1 MLRIAHRGAS
11 QYAPENTMEA
21 FQKALQLGVDAI
33 EFDIQLTK
41 DSEMIVIHDDSID
54 RTTDGTGLVKN
65 LSLPEIRKFHTPNG
79 ELIPT
84 SQEVLTLLKDQ
95 CIAKIHIKCGAIE
108 EKVIRLIKENKI
120 ENSVIITSEIFS
132 VLRKIR
138 RLSPT
143 IKAEVSGMSFGEKI
157 SLEKVIEKAKNIR
170 AHAISPHYT
179 VTTERVVKEAHR
191 NNFEVHVWTVNNQKD
206 IERMKEI
213 GVDGITSDC
222 PDRI

>member
-1 MLRIAHRGAS
+1 
-11 QYAPENTMEA
+11 
-21 FQKALQLGVDAI
+21 
-33 EFDIQLTK
+33 
-41 DSEMIVIHDDSID
+41 
-54 RTTDGTGLVKN
+54 
-65 LSLPEIRKFHTPNG
+65 
-79 ELIPT
+79 
-84 SQEVLTLLKDQ
+84 
-95 CIAKIHIKCGAIE
+95 
-108 EKVIRLIKENKI
+108 
-120 ENSVIITSEIFS
+120 
-132 VLRKIR
+132 
-138 RLSPT
+138 
-143 IKAEVSGMSFGEKI
+143 MSFGEKI